1 METVELTID
10 ENDELSGVFAISIVE
25 NPAIQ
30 ENFIALSEEKKL
42 ELMEVDSERKILM
55 GAALVPDKKILRKR
69 EDEYYEI
76 FFSKDTVEKASQLF
90 LKRGN
95 QGQSTL
101 EHQASLVGLSV
112 VESWLVE
119 DNVHD
124 KSRKYGMDVPVGTWM
139 VSMKVDNEDVWNN
152 EVKTGNVKGFSIE
165 AYFTERLEMSMKE
178 EDELLNALK
187 EIDEKVSLILK

>member
-55 GAALVPDKKILRKR
+55 GAALIPDKKILRKR

>member
-55 GAALVPDKKILRKR
+55 GAALVPDKKILRKKK
-69 EDEYYEI
+69 DEYYEI

-101 EHQASLVGLSV
+101 EHEASLVGLSV

-119 DNVHD
+119 DDVHD

-139 VSMKVDNEDVWNN
+139 VSMKVDNEDVWYN

-187 EIDEKVSLILK
+187 SIDEKVSLILK

>member
-55 GAALVPDKKILRKR
+55 GAALIPDKKILRQKK
-69 EDEYYEI
+69 DEYYEI

-101 EHQASLVGLSV
+101 EHEASLVGLSV

-119 DNVHD
+119 DDVHD

-139 VSMKVDNEDVWNN
+139 VSMKVDNEDVWYN

-165 AYFTERLEMSMKE
+165 AYFTERLEMSMRE

-187 EIDEKVSLILK
+187 SIDEKVSLILK

>member
-55 GAALVPDKKILRKR
+55 GAALIPDKKILRKKK
-69 EDEYYEI
+69 DEYYEI
-76 FFSKDTVEKASQLF
+76 FFSKETVEKASQLF

-101 EHQASLVGLSV
+101 EHEASLVGLSV

-119 DNVHD
+119 DDVHD

-139 VSMKVDNEDVWNN
+139 VSMKVDNEDVWYN

-187 EIDEKVSLILK
+187 NIDDKISLILK

>member
-55 GAALVPDKKILRKR
+55 GAALIPDKKILRKR

-119 DNVHD
+119 DDVHD

-139 VSMKVDNEDVWNN
+139 VSMKVDNEDVWYN

-165 AYFTERLEMSMKE
+165 AYFTERLEMSMRE

-187 EIDEKVSLILK
+187 NIDEKISLILK

>member
-55 GAALVPDKKILRKR
+55 GAALIPDKKILRKR

-119 DNVHD
+119 DDVHD

-139 VSMKVDNEDVWNN
+139 VSMKVDNEEVWNN

-165 AYFTERLEMSMKE
+165 AYFTERLEMSMRE

-187 EIDEKVSLILK
+187 NIDEKISLILK